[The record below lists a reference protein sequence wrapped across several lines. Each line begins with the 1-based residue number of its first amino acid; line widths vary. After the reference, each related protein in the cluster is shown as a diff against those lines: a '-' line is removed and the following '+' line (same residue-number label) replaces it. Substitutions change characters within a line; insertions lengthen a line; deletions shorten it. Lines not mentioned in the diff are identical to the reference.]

1 MEHHSSSLLKVGAG
15 SGLVLILVWVFAT
28 PAAAPP
34 QDKVTICH
42 ATSSVSNPYVVN
54 TVNENAIVKANGTPK
69 GHGTHTGPVYPEPG
83 WGDIIPSFPYTND
96 QGGTSIYPG
105 LHWDTD
111 GQAVWN
117 GGCLVVPTEPP
128 PEPEVTTTTS
138 GATTTTSGSTTTTT
152 SGSTTTT
159 SGSTTTTSGSTTTTH
174 GSTTSTSSSTTTS
187 SSSSST
193 TAPTHPGGGT
203 TTTLP
208 PTTTPTTAPPSE
220 LPPPIADPGNGV
232 EIVPPAEA
240 VVVDP
245 GHVVVDLGMLSESQR
260 TSLEA
265 EVDTTAP
272 PTTTTTQPTAPLAG
286 TGLNV
291 RGMLLT
297 ALTLILAGASLF
309 IGSRRLSRRG
319 TE

>member
-1 MEHHSSSLLKVGAG
+1 MDHHSSSSLKVGAG
-15 SGLVLILVWVFAT
+15 VAVVLTLLCVLST
-28 PAAAPP
+28 PAVAKP

-42 ATSSVSNPYVVN
+42 ATSSVTNPYVQN
-54 TVNENAIVKANGTPK
+54 TVNENAIVKPNGQTK
-69 GHGTHTGPVYPEPG
+69 GHGEHTGPVYPEPG
-83 WGDIIPSFPYTND
+83 WGDIIPSFQYTND
-96 QGGTSIYPG
+96 HGGTSTYPG

-138 GATTTTSGSTTTTT
+138 GATTTTSGSTTTTH
-152 SGSTTTT
+152 GST
-159 SGSTTTTSGSTTTTH
+159 TTTTSGSTTTTH

-187 SSSSST
+187 SSPSST
-193 TAPTHPGGGT
+193 TAPTHPGEGT

-220 LPPPIADPGNGV
+220 LPPPITDPGGGV

-265 EVDTTAP
+265 EVDTTTP
-272 PTTTTTQPTAPLAG
+272 PTTTTTQPIAPLAS

-291 RGMLLT
+291 TGMLLT
-297 ALTLILAGASLF
+297 ALALILVGVSLF
-309 IGSRRLSRRG
+309 FGSRRLSRRG
-319 TE
+319 TN

>member
-28 PAAAPP
+28 PAAGPP

-42 ATSSVSNPYVVN
+42 ATSSVSNPYVLN
-54 TVNENAIVKANGTPK
+54 TVNKNAIVKANGTPK
-69 GHGTHTGPVYPEPG
+69 GHDTHTGPVYPEPG

-105 LHWDTD
+105 LHGDTD

-138 GATTTTSGSTTTTT
+138 GA
-152 SGSTTTT
+152 
-159 SGSTTTTSGSTTTTH
+159 TTTTSGSTTTTH

-220 LPPPIADPGNGV
+220 LPPPITDPGNGV

-245 GHVVVDLGMLSESQR
+245 GNVVVDLWMLSESQR

-265 EVDTTAP
+265 EVDTTAH

-291 RGMLLT
+291 TGMLLT

-319 TE
+319 TG

>member
-1 MEHHSSSLLKVGAG
+1 MDHHSSSLLKVCAG
-15 SGLVLILVWVFAT
+15 VSVVLTLLCLLST
-28 PAAAPP
+28 PAVAKP

-42 ATSSVSNPYVVN
+42 ATSSVTNPYVQN
-54 TVNENAIVKANGTPK
+54 TVNENAIVKPNGETK
-69 GHGTHTGPVYPEPG
+69 GHGEHAGPVYPEPG
-83 WGDIIPSFPYTND
+83 WGDIIPSFQYTND
-96 QGGTSIYPG
+96 HGGTSTYPG

-159 SGSTTTTSGSTTTTH
+159 H

-187 SSSSST
+187 SSPSST

-220 LPPPIADPGNGV
+220 LPPPITDPGGGV

-265 EVDTTAP
+265 EVDTTTP
-272 PTTTTTQPTAPLAG
+272 PTTTTTQPTAPLAS
-286 TGLNV
+286 TGPNV
-291 RGMLLT
+291 TGMLLT
-297 ALTLILAGASLF
+297 ALALILAGASLF
-309 IGSRRLSRRG
+309 FGSRRLSRRG
-319 TE
+319 TN